1 MSWSSRGSRI
11 STEPASTRPFR
22 RSFTAVVVVLALLC
36 GGFAVLGYVQG
47 PKLSSA
53 QVDTDQVTTR
63 SGQQLRLFANQPLAA
78 VKPADVTVTPAAD
91 FSVTTSGAVVAVEF
105 EQPLHYDAHYVV
117 EVAGVTSRFDDQAS
131 TLSYDFTTGSPPL
144 YYLDRGDTTDEIV
157 RTAVKGTERTVVYS
171 APRIQEFAL
180 LGTTAAVSADA
191 GDGTS
196 TLSLVSFDDGGVEP
210 INLPAPGRI
219 ENLHSADDGVTIGFA
234 FSTADGAY
242 DDTLMTL
249 DFEAGRDIVP
259 VKALDGT
266 PLAVTNWFFI
276 PGGVTLA
283 AQNRADESVLL
294 VDTSTGAVTPLG
306 IFTSLESLSTDATRL
321 GVTNPFGPV
330 ALSIADLADTEF
342 APSPIDGVTPF
353 AGEFQLMRGTA
364 LVQHVVLV
372 DYSSSAFENLLVADD
387 GTTSRQIFRT
397 KDDAGSIGD
406 FSVSPNDQYVAVE
419 VVPNVATSVSD
430 GYPVN
435 DRSTSV
441 TTIVIDIATGA
452 QVKSVAGL
460 ALQW

>member
-1 MSWSSRGSRI
+1 M
-11 STEPASTRPFR
+11 
-22 RSFTAVVVVLALLC
+22 LALLC
-36 GGFAVLGYVQG
+36 ATFGILGYVQG

-53 QVDTDQVTTR
+53 QIDTSQVTSR

-78 VKPADVTVTPAAD
+78 VKPANVSITPAAD
-91 FSVTTSGAVVAVEF
+91 FTVTTSGAVVAVQF
-105 EQPLHYDAHYVV
+105 EQPLHYAATYVV
-117 EVAGVTSRFDDQAS
+117 KIDGVTSQFDDQSS
-131 TLSYDFTTGSPPL
+131 TLDYRFTTGAPPV
-144 YYLDRGDTTDEIV
+144 YYLDRGDATDDIV
-157 RTAVKGTERTVVYS
+157 RTRVTGNERTVVYS

-180 LGTTAAVSADA
+180 LGTTAAVASDA

-196 TLSLVSFDDGGVEP
+196 ALSLVSFDDGGVEP
-210 INLPAPGRI
+210 IALPVAGTI
-219 ENLHSADDGVTIGFA
+219 ENLHAADDGVTIGFTLT
-234 FSTADGAY
+234 TADGSY
-242 DDTLMTL
+242 DHTLMTL
-249 DFEAGRDIVP
+249 NFEAGRDIVP
-259 VKALDGT
+259 VKALDGS

-283 AQNRADESVLL
+283 AQNSADDGILL
-294 VDTSTGAVTPLG
+294 VDTATLIVTPLG
-306 IFTSLESLSTDATRL
+306 NFASLESLSTDATRL

-330 ALSIADLADTEF
+330 SLSIADLTDTEF
-342 APSPIDGVTPF
+342 APSPIDGETPF
-353 AGEFQLMRGTA
+353 AGEFQLMRGMN

-372 DYSSSAFENLLVADD
+372 DYASSQFENLLVADD

-435 DRSTSV
+435 ERSTSV
-441 TTIVIDIATGA
+441 TTVVIDIATGA

>member
-1 MSWSSRGSRI
+1 VSPI
-11 STEPASTRPFR
+11 STDAPAPAREFR
-22 RSFTAVVVVLALLC
+22 RTFTAVVVVLALLC
-36 GGFAVLGYVQG
+36 AGFAFLGHLQG

-53 QVDTDQVTTR
+53 QVDTDQVTAR

-78 VKPADVTVTPAAD
+78 VDPADVTITPAAD
-91 FSVTTSGAVVAVEF
+91 FGVTTSGSVVAVEF
-105 EQPLHYDAHYVV
+105 AQPLLYAAHYVV
-117 EVAGVTSRFDDQAS
+117 TVEGVTSEVDDQAS
-131 TLSYDFTTGSPPL
+131 TLTYEFTTGSRPL
-144 YYLDRGDTTDEIV
+144 YYLDRGESTDEIV
-157 RTAVKGTERTVVYS
+157 RTGVTGTERTVVYS

-180 LGTTAAVSADA
+180 LGTTAAVSADG

-210 INLPAPGRI
+210 IALPAAGVI

-234 FSTADGAY
+234 FSTADGGY
-242 DDTLMTL
+242 DDTLLTL
-249 DFEAGRDIVP
+249 DLEAGRDILP
-259 VKALDGT
+259 VTAVDGT
-266 PLAVTNWFFI
+266 PLSVGNWFFI

-283 AQNRADESVLL
+283 AQNRDDEAVLL
-294 VDTSTGAVTPLG
+294 VDTSTGVVTPLG
-306 IFTSLESLSTDATRL
+306 TFASLESLSTDASRL

-330 ALSIADLADTEF
+330 VLSLADLADTEF

-353 AGEFQLMRGTA
+353 PGEFQLMRGTD

-372 DYSSSAFENLLVADD
+372 DYSSNVFENLLVADD
-387 GTTSRQIFRT
+387 GTRSRQIFRT
-397 KDDAGSIGD
+397 TDDAGSIGD

-419 VVPNVATSVSD
+419 VVPNVSTSVSD

-441 TTIVIDIATGA
+441 TTIVIDIASGA

-460 ALQW
+460 GLQW

>member
-1 MSWSSRGSRI
+1 M
-11 STEPASTRPFR
+11 
-22 RSFTAVVVVLALLC
+22 LALLC

-53 QVDTDQVTTR
+53 QVDTERVTTR

-78 VKPADVTVTPAAD
+78 VDAADVTVTPAAD
-91 FSVTTSGAVVAVEF
+91 FSVTTSGAVVAIEF
-105 EQPLHYDAHYVV
+105 EQPLLYDAHYVV
-117 EVAGVTSRFDDQAS
+117 NVDGVTSEFDDQAS
-131 TLSYDFTTGSPPL
+131 TLSYEFSTGSPPL
-144 YYLDRGDTTDEIV
+144 YYLDRGETTDEIV
-157 RTAVKGTERTVVYS
+157 RTGVKGNERTVVYS

-180 LGTTAAVSADA
+180 LGTAAAVSSDA

-196 TLSLVSFDDGGVEP
+196 ALSLVSFDDGGVEP
-210 INLPAPGRI
+210 ITLPAAGTV
-219 ENLHSADDGVTIGFA
+219 ENLHAADDGVTIGFA
-234 FSTADGAY
+234 FSTADGAFA
-242 DDTLMTL
+242 DTLMTL
-249 DFEAGRDIVP
+249 DFEAGRDILP
-259 VKALDGT
+259 VTALDGS
-266 PLAVTNWFFI
+266 PLAVSSWFFI

-283 AQNRADESVLL
+283 AQNAADEGVLL

-306 IFTSLESLSTDATRL
+306 AFASLESLSTDATRL

-330 ALSIADLADTEF
+330 SLSIADLTDTEF

-353 AGEFQLMRGTA
+353 AGEFQLMRGTH

-372 DYSSSAFENLLVADD
+372 DYASSAFENLLVADD
-387 GTTSRQIFRT
+387 GTTSKQILRT

-406 FSVSPNDQYVAVE
+406 FTVSPNDQYVAVE
-419 VVPNVATSVSD
+419 VVPNVSTSVSD

-441 TTIVIDIATGA
+441 TTIVIDIASGA

>member
-1 MSWSSRGSRI
+1 M
-11 STEPASTRPFR
+11 
-22 RSFTAVVVVLALLC
+22 VVLALLC
-36 GGFAVLGYVQG
+36 TGFAVLGYVQG

-53 QVDTDQVTTR
+53 QVDTDQVTAR

-78 VKPADVTVTPAAD
+78 VRADDVTITPAAD
-91 FSVTTSGAVVAVEF
+91 FSVTTSGSVVAVEF
-105 EQPLHYDAHYVV
+105 EQPLLYAAHYVV
-117 EVAGVTSRFDDQAS
+117 TVDGVTSEFDDQSS
-131 TLSYDFTTGSPPL
+131 TLRYEFTTGSQPL
-144 YYLDRGDTTDEIV
+144 YYLDRGETTDEIV
-157 RTAVKGTERTVVYS
+157 RTAVNGNERTVVYS

-210 INLPAPGRI
+210 IALPVPGVV
-219 ENLHSADDGVTIGFA
+219 EQLHAADDGVTIGFA

-242 DDTLMTL
+242 NHTLMTL

-259 VKALDGT
+259 AAALDGT
-266 PLAVTNWFFI
+266 PLTVSNWFFI

-306 IFTSLESLSTDATRL
+306 TFRSLESLSTDATRL

-330 ALSIADLADTEF
+330 SLSIGDLTDTEF
-342 APSPIDGVTPF
+342 APSPLDGVRPLP
-353 AGEFQLMRGTA
+353 GDFQLMRGTR
-364 LVQHVVLV
+364 LVQHVVLA
-372 DYSSSAFENLLVADD
+372 DYAANVFAGVLVADD
-387 GTTSRQIFRT
+387 GTTSRQLFRT
-397 KDDAGSIGD
+397 KDDRGSIDD

-419 VVPNVATSVSD
+419 VEPNVSTSESD

-435 DRSTSV
+435 ERSTSV
-441 TTIVIDIATGA
+441 TTIVIDIASGA

-460 ALQW
+460 GLQW

>member
-1 MSWSSRGSRI
+1 
-11 STEPASTRPFR
+11 
-22 RSFTAVVVVLALLC
+22 VVVLALLC
-36 GGFAVLGYVQG
+36 TGFAVLGYVQG

-53 QVDTDQVTTR
+53 QVDTDQVTAR

-78 VKPADVTVTPAAD
+78 VHADDVTITPAAD

-105 EQPLHYDAHYVV
+105 EQPLLYAAHYVV
-117 EVAGVTSRFDDQAS
+117 TVDGVTSEFDDQSS
-131 TLSYDFTTGSPPL
+131 TLRYEFTTGSRPL
-144 YYLDRGDTTDEIV
+144 YYLDRGETTDEIV
-157 RTAVKGTERTVVYS
+157 RTAVNGNERTVVYS

-210 INLPAPGRI
+210 IALPVPGVV
-219 ENLHSADDGVTIGFA
+219 EQLHAADDGVTIGFA

-242 DDTLMTL
+242 NHTLMTL

-259 VKALDGT
+259 VAALDGT
-266 PLAVTNWFFI
+266 PLTVSNWFFI

-306 IFTSLESLSTDATRL
+306 TFRSLESLSTDATRL

-330 ALSIADLADTEF
+330 SLSIGDLTDTEF
-342 APSPIDGVTPF
+342 APSPLDGVRPLP
-353 AGEFQLMRGTA
+353 GDFQLMRGTR
-364 LVQHVVLV
+364 LVQHVVLA
-372 DYSSSAFENLLVADD
+372 DYAANVFAGVLVADD
-387 GTTSRQIFRT
+387 GTTSRQLFRT
-397 KDDAGSIGD
+397 KDDRGSIDD

-419 VVPNVATSVSD
+419 VEPNVSTSESD

-435 DRSTSV
+435 ERSTSV
-441 TTIVIDIATGA
+441 TTIVIDIASGA

-460 ALQW
+460 GLQW

>member
-1 MSWSSRGSRI
+1 M
-11 STEPASTRPFR
+11 
-22 RSFTAVVVVLALLC
+22 VVLALLC
-36 GGFAVLGYVQG
+36 TGFAVLGYVQG

-53 QVDTDQVTTR
+53 QVDTDQVTAR

-78 VKPADVTVTPAAD
+78 VHADDVTITPAAD

-105 EQPLHYDAHYVV
+105 EQPLLYAAHYVV
-117 EVAGVTSRFDDQAS
+117 TVDGVTSEFDDQSS
-131 TLSYDFTTGSPPL
+131 TLRYEFTTGSRPL
-144 YYLDRGDTTDEIV
+144 YYLDRGETTDEIV
-157 RTAVKGTERTVVYS
+157 RTAVNGNERTVVYS

-210 INLPAPGRI
+210 IALPVPGVV
-219 ENLHSADDGVTIGFA
+219 EQLHAADDGVTIGFA

-242 DDTLMTL
+242 NHTLMTL

-259 VKALDGT
+259 VAALDGT
-266 PLAVTNWFFI
+266 PLTVSNWFFI

-306 IFTSLESLSTDATRL
+306 TFRSLESLSTDATRL

-330 ALSIADLADTEF
+330 SLSIGDLTDTEF
-342 APSPIDGVTPF
+342 APSPLDGVRPLP
-353 AGEFQLMRGTA
+353 GDFQLMRGTR
-364 LVQHVVLV
+364 LVQHVVLA
-372 DYSSSAFENLLVADD
+372 DYAANVFAGVLVADD
-387 GTTSRQIFRT
+387 GTTSRQLFRT
-397 KDDAGSIGD
+397 KDDRGSIDD

-419 VVPNVATSVSD
+419 VEPNVSTSESD

-435 DRSTSV
+435 ERSTSV
-441 TTIVIDIATGA
+441 TTIVIDIASGA

-460 ALQW
+460 GLQW

>member
-1 MSWSSRGSRI
+1 MSRI
-11 STEPASTRPFR
+11 STD
-22 RSFTAVVVVLALLC
+22 RSISSGAFPRTFTAVVVVLALLC
-36 GGFAVLGYVQG
+36 GGFAALGYVQG

-53 QVDTDQVTTR
+53 QIDTDQVTER

-78 VKPADVTVTPAAD
+78 VTPDDVTITPAAA

-105 EQPLHYDAHYVV
+105 EQPLLYAAHYVV
-117 EVAGVTSRFDDQAS
+117 EVDGVTSEFDDQGS
-131 TLSYDFTTGSPPL
+131 TLSYEFTTGSPPL
-144 YYLDRGDTTDEIV
+144 YYLDRGETTDDIV
-157 RTAVKGTERTVVYS
+157 RTVVKGTERTVVYS

-210 INLPAPGRI
+210 ITLPAPGSI
-219 ENLHSADDGVTIGFA
+219 ENLHAADDGVTIGFTL
-234 FSTADGAY
+234 STADGTY

-249 DFEAGRDIVP
+249 DFEAGRDVLP

-266 PLAVTNWFFI
+266 SLAVSNWFFI

-283 AQNRADESVLL
+283 AQNSADGGVLM
-294 VDTSTGAVTPLG
+294 VDTSTGGVTPLG
-306 IFTSLESLSTDATRL
+306 AFSSLESLSTDATRL

-330 ALSIADLADTEF
+330 ALSIADLSDTEF
-342 APSPIDGVTPF
+342 APSPIDGVRPF
-353 AGEFQLMRGTA
+353 AGEFQLMRGND

-372 DYSSSAFENLLVADD
+372 DYSANAFENLLVADD
-387 GTTSRQIFRT
+387 GENSRQIFRT

-460 ALQW
+460 GLQW